1 VKKFVCLISSLFLLS
16 LLTVPIFAQDAT
28 SEATEETPMLPELF
42 EYDTSAPL
50 DMQDAAPAE
59 DRDGVTVRDITYV
72 SPGSD
77 TPIAAY
83 LVLPPGDEPHA
94 AILYTHW
101 YERGAPNANRTQFVD
116 EAVEMAREYGVMSL
130 HVETMWSD
138 PDWYTD
144 GRTLDSDYGD
154 AINQVINFRR
164 GLDVLLAQPNVDA
177 SRVGYVGHD
186 FGAMYGALLSGVEER
201 VSAYVFIAGA
211 SDFNQWMLFG
221 VDEENTPGIDD
232 YKAKM
237 ATIAPTVY
245 VAQTAPAS
253 ILFQFGSND
262 FYTPQED
269 YLAFYNAA
277 SSPKELMVYES
288 EHPMEAEEI
297 RENRITFLVD
307 RLKLEGE

>member
-1 VKKFVCLISSLFLLS
+1 MR
-16 LLTVPIFAQDAT
+16 
-28 SEATEETPMLPELF
+28 E
-42 EYDTSAPL
+42 
-50 DMQDAAPAE
+50 
-59 DRDGVTVRDITYV
+59 GVTIRDITYA

-83 LVLPPGDEPHA
+83 LVVPAGDEPHP
-94 AILYTHW
+94 AILYAHW

-116 EAVEMAREYGVMSL
+116 EAVMMAAEYGVMSL

-154 AINQVINFRR
+154 AIHQVINLRR
-164 GLDVLLAQPNVDA
+164 GLDVLLAQPNVDT
-177 SRVGYVGHD
+177 SRVAYVGHD
-186 FGAMYGALLSGVEER
+186 FGAMYGALMSGVDKR
-201 VSAYVFIAGA
+201 PSAYVFIAGA

-221 VDEENTPGIDD
+221 VDEANTPGIDD

-237 ATIAPTVY
+237 ATIAPTVF

-297 RENRITFLVD
+297 RTHRITFLVD
-307 RLKLEGE
+307 RLKLDAE

>member
-1 VKKFVCLISSLFLLS
+1 MKKLLFLISSLLLLV
-16 LLTVPIFAQDAT
+16 LLVLPTSAQTTEDADIMT
-28 SEATEETPMLPELF
+28 LF
-42 EYDTSAPL
+42 DYDSSAPL
-50 DMQDAAPAE
+50 NVQDAAPATE
-59 DRDGVTVRDITYV
+59 RDGVTIRDITYD

-77 TPIAAY
+77 MPIAAY
-83 LVLPPGDEPHA
+83 LVVPPGDEPHP

-116 EAVEMAREYGVMSL
+116 EAVTMAAQYGVMSL

-154 AINQVINFRR
+154 AIHQVINFRR

-177 SRVGYVGHD
+177 RRVAYVGHD
-186 FGAMYGALLSGVEER
+186 FGAMYGALMSGVEDR

-221 VDEENTPGIDD
+221 VDEAATPGIDA

-237 ATIAPTVY
+237 ATIAPTVF

-253 ILFQFGSND
+253 ILFQFGSED

-277 SSPKELMVYES
+277 SSPKELGVYES

-297 RENRITFLVD
+297 RANRITFLVD
-307 RLKLEGE
+307 RLGLGGA